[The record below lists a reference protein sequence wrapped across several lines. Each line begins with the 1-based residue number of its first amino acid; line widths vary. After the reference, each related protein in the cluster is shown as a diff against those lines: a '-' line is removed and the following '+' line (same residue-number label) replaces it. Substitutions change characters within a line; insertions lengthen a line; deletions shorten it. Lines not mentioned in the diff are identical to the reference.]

1 MVDNCF
7 SVAVFCVCASIFA
20 VLLRRYCCEQSM
32 LISIAACA
40 IIVGGFISMLHPII
54 TQVQELF
61 SDAGIPSSYISLIF
75 KAMSICFITQITCDI
90 CRDSGETAIA
100 SAAELW
106 GRGSIIVI
114 ALPILR
120 ALVETI
126 NDFL

>member
-1 MVDNCF
+1 
-7 SVAVFCVCASIFA
+7 
-20 VLLRRYCCEQSM
+20 
-32 LISIAACA
+32 
-40 IIVGGFISMLHPII
+40 MLHPII